1 MPQCLSVVMTAFPD
15 IKHGWGA
22 DHRATWPLSW
32 MMAAPALTSLVEVC
46 HKRCLKLGMGQL
58 RVIASHQ
65 VGKQKPGSNQRLR
78 RATLPET
85 PWPAVMPLCPDLPPS
100 LACKHDGRLP
110 GPGQFVR
117 FVRRTSADSF
127 GDGLHEL
134 LPLHSSH
141 TSIQTYMTALSLC
154 SYLCC
159 RARLG
164 FSAGAAHVHENNL
177 RA

>member
-1 MPQCLSVVMTAFPD
+1 
-15 IKHGWGA
+15 
-22 DHRATWPLSW
+22 

-100 LACKHDGRLP
+100 LACKHDGY
-110 GPGQFVR
+110 QVR
-117 FVRRTSADSF
+117 DSLYDLYGEHPQTHLVTDCTSFCRCIRRTHPSR
-127 GDGLHEL
+127 H
-134 LPLHSSH
+134 
-141 TSIQTYMTALSLC
+141 I
-154 SYLCC
+154 
-159 RARLG
+159 
-164 FSAGAAHVHENNL
+164 
-177 RA
+177 